1 MVAAVVRGT
10 DDTLGGT
17 CSPFDDGTASWTQT
31 PTGTQD
37 AAGTCDAGYTQTN
50 NQPPLRTCNADLTW
64 SDTTNAC
71 TRTTGPFFRARIR
84 SAYGQPGVGLTDAL
98 LVCLFNLVQSKV

>member
-1 MVAAVVRGT
+1 MAVAVVRDT
-10 DDTLGGT
+10 DATLGGT

-37 AAGTCDAGYTQTN
+37 AAGTCDPGYTETN
-50 NQPPLRTCNADLTW
+50 DLPPLRTCNADLTW

-71 TRTTGPFFRARIR
+71 TRTGPSFRARIR
-84 SAYGQPGVGLTDAL
+84 TASAHRCPVLS
-98 LVCLFNLVQSKV
+98 LVPSKV